1 MLICKFSLIS
11 SNKSPTQCTSGSLD
25 QNHRAVQTIT
35 SQNRFAD
42 FRNSSF
48 PMILDPQTTAD
59 GVSFFV
65 FSSVSSIFLRFFSR
79 VRSKS
84 SRSRLVLSDLFVL
97 SLSFLLLQSL
107 QQKVSKLLPPAT
119 LQFERRLF
127 KCVLLLTQRFS
138 NLLCADNFGDL
149 WNLLNLWMINLR
161 ALLVG
166 IPFRT
171 RSGCRRSWSTCATQC
186 YTVLHRAT
194 QCFSATATGES
205 R

>member
-1 MLICKFSLIS
+1 M
-11 SNKSPTQCTSGSLD
+11 
-25 QNHRAVQTIT
+25 
-35 SQNRFAD
+35 
-42 FRNSSF
+42 
-48 PMILDPQTTAD
+48 
-59 GVSFFV
+59 
-65 FSSVSSIFLRFFSR
+65 
-79 VRSKS
+79 
-84 SRSRLVLSDLFVL
+84 LSDLFVL

-186 YTVLHRAT
+186 YTVLHSASVL
-194 QCFSATATGES
+194 QLQVSLASFLFINFSS
-205 R
+205 SFSFPFYRSID